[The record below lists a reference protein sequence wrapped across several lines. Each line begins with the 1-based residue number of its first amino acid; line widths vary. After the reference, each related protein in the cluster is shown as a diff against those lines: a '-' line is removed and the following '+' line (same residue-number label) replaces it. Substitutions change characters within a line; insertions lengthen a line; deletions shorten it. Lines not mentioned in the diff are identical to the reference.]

1 METMELQRRAVRA
14 ALNDAKRIADEK
26 CKDNDAP
33 GKYEAMTQL
42 VLACRAVKAEEAVKK
57 NEAETK
63 EAHKACAAAS
73 ARARVAEQCRDAA
86 DAKAAGWRVLALSA
100 AVAVLLLG
108 LSADTNRREAEY
120 WKGRAQSTQAQPSIA
135 RVERDT
141 ELGRAVVWYK

>member
-63 EAHKACAAAS
+63 EAHKACAAA
-73 ARARVAEQCRDAA
+73 
-86 DAKAAGWRVLALSA
+86 
-100 AVAVLLLG
+100 
-108 LSADTNRREAEY
+108 
-120 WKGRAQSTQAQPSIA
+120 
-135 RVERDT
+135 
-141 ELGRAVVWYK
+141 